1 MNMSILVKENIR
13 FNGQAKTKE
22 EAIREVGNVL
32 VEQGYVGA
40 TYVEKMLER
49 EALTSTF
56 MGNML
61 AIPHG
66 TEEAKAAIMT
76 SGLAV
81 MVYANP
87 IDWNGEAVRLVI
99 GIAGAGG
106 EHLELLS
113 QIAIVCAEEE
123 NVERILNA
131 SSADEVLQTFAEG
144 NE

>member
-1 MNMSILVKENIR
+1 MTILAKENIR
-13 FNGQAKTKE
+13 FNGQAKTKD

-32 VEQGYVGA
+32 VEQGYVQA
-40 TYVEKMLER
+40 SYVEKMLER
-49 EALTSTF
+49 EVLTSTY

-66 TEEAKAAIMT
+66 TEEAKAQVIT

-81 MVYANP
+81 MIYANP
-87 IDWNGEAVRLVI
+87 IEWNGEEVRLVI

-113 QIAIVCAEEE
+113 KIAIVCSEEE

-131 SSADEVLQTFAEG
+131 SSAEEVLLTFEEG
-144 NE
+144 DE

>member
-1 MNMSILVKENIR
+1 MTILAKENIR
-13 FNGQAKTKE
+13 FNGQAKTKD

-32 VEQGYVGA
+32 VEQGYVQA
-40 TYVEKMLER
+40 SYFEKMLER
-49 EALTSTF
+49 EVLTSTY

-66 TEEAKAAIMT
+66 TEEAKAQVIT

-81 MVYANP
+81 MIYANP
-87 IDWNGEAVRLVI
+87 IDWNGEEVRLVI

-113 QIAIVCAEEE
+113 KIAIVCSEEE

-131 SSADEVLQTFAEG
+131 SSAEEVLLTFEEG
-144 NE
+144 DE

>member
-1 MNMSILVKENIR
+1 MTILAKENIR
-13 FNGQAKTKE
+13 FNGQAKTKD
-22 EAIREVGNVL
+22 EAICEVGNVL
-32 VEQGYVGA
+32 VEQGYVQA
-40 TYVEKMLER
+40 SYVEKMLER
-49 EALTSTF
+49 EVLTSTY

-66 TEEAKAAIMT
+66 TEEAKAQVIT

-81 MVYANP
+81 MIYANP
-87 IDWNGEAVRLVI
+87 IEWNGEEVRLVI

-113 QIAIVCAEEE
+113 KIAIVCSEEE

-131 SSADEVLQTFAEG
+131 SSAEEVLLTFEEG
-144 NE
+144 DE

>member
-1 MNMSILVKENIR
+1 MTILAKESIR

-32 VEQGYVGA
+32 VERGYVQA
-40 TYVEKMLER
+40 SYVEKMLER
-49 EALTSTF
+49 EVLTSTY

-66 TEEAKAAIMT
+66 TEEAKAQVMT

-81 MVYANP
+81 MIYANP
-87 IDWNGEAVRLVI
+87 IDWNGEEVRLVI

-113 QIAIVCAEEE
+113 KIAIVCSEEE

-131 SSADEVLQTFAEG
+131 SSAEEVLLTFEEG
-144 NE
+144 DE